1 MPVEKNSYNHIVV
14 DEPTRQLE
22 QRGFYNP
29 YADVDVTANGLFGNY
44 TDADAAN
51 TNVQMA
57 GAQLLADLQL
67 MEYQN
72 EYNDPSAQVARMR
85 RAGLNPDLQGIQSQ
99 PSAGASAPAVAP
111 MSGTPDYQVGMQI
124 ASTVMQGF
132 QIMSALV
139 GQAGSILQTLNNV
152 GSSARDSVDGSL
164 RAMLSNMMPAGV
176 PMVTGTGKDGTK
188 FEDAPLAINAEIY
201 SDWIKSLPLSQR
213 RYGKRMYRLLKDT
226 EEHKRLWYAARG
238 TTEESREKYL
248 SYLGRN
254 GYSPLDSVMLKV
266 YGKMSDIFRK
276 AEESAAHANTARSDF
291 DAAYYTALD
300 PETAASAQNTTNDRT
315 VNGTDL
321 RSRLYGEID
330 KYLPADSKNPWVQAA
345 RVILP
350 ILAEFFMSAS
360 SVSGVQGLKKLAK

>member
-1 MPVEKNSYNHIVV
+1 MADKNNSYMHMVV

-152 GSSARDSVDGSL
+152 GSSARESVDGSL

-188 FEDAPLAINAEIY
+188 FEDAPLAINAELY

-226 EEHKRLWYAARG
+226 EEHKSLWYAARG
-238 TTEESREKYL
+238 TSEESREKYL
-248 SYLGRN
+248 KYLGRSN
-254 GYSPLDSVMLKV
+254 YSPLDTVMLKV
-266 YGKMSDIFRK
+266 YGEMADIFRQTEI
-276 AEESAAHANTARSDF
+276 ASAKSGKSRSDF
-291 DAAYYTALD
+291 DSAFYSTLD
-300 PETAASAQNTTNDRT
+300 PETAASSQNAANERNK
-315 VNGTDL
+315 NGTDL
-321 RSRLYGEID
+321 RSRLYSTID
-330 KYLPADSKNPWVQAA
+330 KYFPEDDKRPWIQAG

-350 ILAEFFMSAS
+350 ILAEFLMSS
-360 SVSGVQGLKKLAK
+360 STVQGATSLKSLLK